1 MNSRNDTNP
10 ALFISY
16 KGTPKRLG
24 NVGVEHSLKQVA
36 KRAGIDDVHPHRF
49 RRSMASNLLSK
60 NVPLEQIRI
69 LLGHTNLETTKLYV
83 VENEDEI
90 KYNHKRY
97 VN

>member
-1 MNSRNDTNP
+1 
-10 ALFISY
+10 
-16 KGTPKRLG
+16 
-24 NVGVEHSLKQVA
+24 
-36 KRAGIDDVHPHRF
+36 
-49 RRSMASNLLSK
+49 MASNLLSK